1 MKGSVLVKGA
11 PEMLRGLL
19 REVPAHYESVYKHHT
34 LQGKRV
40 LAMAWKD
47 LPESVSPHDVETE
60 NLSKDS

>member
-1 MKGSVLVKGA
+1 
-11 PEMLRGLL
+11 MLRGLL